1 MDYKAVRLCW
11 CVTPTLTNKQWD
23 DNERAEKKPETP
35 CTLLKC
41 SARTRVCAFVKEWQ
55 GKKLYAANAYT
66 RKCKVNV
73 RWARSTGDERDSQQR
88 RKKKTKNSEKRK
100 TNYSD
105 WTVWE
110 QYIVLRSSHT
120 HTTLTRFT
128 HTCGRRAHETSITPS
143 TWRRSAAITHA
154 MLMVA
159 CYSTVLCVTLKFS
172 VCRWAVFGAV
182 VL

>member
-1 MDYKAVRLCW
+1 MDYKAVCLCW
-11 CVTPTLTNKQWD
+11 CVTPTLTNKQWN

-88 RKKKTKNSEKRK
+88 RKKKRK
-100 TNYSD
+100 TVKRERQITAIELYESNTLYYVRR
-105 WTVWE
+105 T
-110 QYIVLRSSHT
+110 HT
-120 HTTLTRFT
+120 HNT
-128 HTCGRRAHETSITPS
+128 HSLVSRIHAADAHTKLQLHQVLDGEALLSHMRCWWSP
-143 TWRRSAAITHA
+143 
-154 MLMVA
+154 V
-159 CYSTVLCVTLKFS
+159 TVQYF
-172 VCRWAVFGAV
+172 
-182 VL
+182 VLL